1 MKIYLFT
8 FGDCYAAIAA
18 VLIQIIYINNWIWC
32 DFTVYIY
39 EPLMDLKTL
48 LSGVP
53 WDIVLLYGGGM
64 AVAEGCKV
72 TLGHM
77 GQIKQL
83 IALITY

>member
-1 MKIYLFT
+1 
-8 FGDCYAAIAA
+8 
-18 VLIQIIYINNWIWC
+18 
-32 DFTVYIY
+32 
-39 EPLMDLKTL
+39 MDLKTL